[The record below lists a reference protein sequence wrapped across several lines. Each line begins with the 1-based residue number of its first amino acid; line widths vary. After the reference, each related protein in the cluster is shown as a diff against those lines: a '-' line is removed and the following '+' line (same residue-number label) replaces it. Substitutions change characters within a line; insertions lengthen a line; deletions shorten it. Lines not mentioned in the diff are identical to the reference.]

1 MFINLLQSGE
11 SFAET
16 IIIMVAYFLA
26 LLFAFSLHEFAHAYT
41 SYKFGDNTAKLE
53 GRLTLNPF
61 KHIDPLGLI
70 CLFFVGFGWAKPVKI
85 NSLKFRN
92 YKLAMSVVSL
102 AGILTNFIVS
112 FLCGGAY
119 FFMVSFV
126 NSTNLFLIAL
136 KYFLEFSTLIN
147 IALAIFNLLPIYP
160 LDGFNFIKTFLP
172 YGNKFVNFMF
182 KYGSLILFIVIISPI
197 FDTIYTFLTETIL
210 MGFLTFWGLFV

>member
-1 MFINLLQSGE
+1 
-11 SFAET
+11 
-16 IIIMVAYFLA
+16 
-26 LLFAFSLHEFAHAYT
+26 
-41 SYKFGDNTAKLE
+41 
-53 GRLTLNPF
+53 
-61 KHIDPLGLI
+61 
-70 CLFFVGFGWAKPVKI
+70 
-85 NSLKFRN
+85 
-92 YKLAMSVVSL
+92 MSVVSL

-172 YGNKFVNFMF
+172 YGNKCVNFMF